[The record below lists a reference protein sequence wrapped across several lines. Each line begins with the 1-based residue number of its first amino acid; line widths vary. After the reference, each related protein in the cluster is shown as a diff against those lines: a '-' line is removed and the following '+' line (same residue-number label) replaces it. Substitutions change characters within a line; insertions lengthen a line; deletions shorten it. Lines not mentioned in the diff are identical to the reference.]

1 MRLGLFGTGR
11 LGTAIGEAA
20 REASDLELAWQVDL
34 QAPPEGPVD
43 VAIEATVAEAV
54 EARLDWALSQGVD
67 LVVGTTGWS
76 LPDLEARIGDRI
88 GVLVSPNFSLTVAL
102 MARFSRILGAYAAL
116 EADRDP
122 YVLDHHHRLKAD
134 APSGTAIRLAQAVLA
149 GCPRKAGWSVGG
161 HAPEQLNVAV
171 LRAGSEFG
179 RHTVG
184 FDAPFETFELTHHAR
199 SRRVFAEG
207 ALAAARFLKGRKGLF
222 TMDDL
227 AADLLD
233 PIFRQVLS

>member
-11 LGTAIGEAA
+11 LGSAMAEAA
-20 REASDLELAWQVDL
+20 REASDLELKWQVDL
-34 QAPPEGPVD
+34 EVPPAIPVD
-43 VAIEATVAEAV
+43 LVLEATVAEAV
-54 EARLDWALSQGVD
+54 PNRVTWALEHGVD
-67 LVVGTTGWS
+67 LVIGTTGWS
-76 LPDLEARIGDRI
+76 LPDLRERIGDRI

-116 EADRDP
+116 APDRDP
-122 YVLDHHHRLKAD
+122 YVLEHHHRLKAD

-149 GCPRKAGWSVGG
+149 GCSRKSTWAVGG
-161 HAPEQLNVAV
+161 QAPEQLNVGV

-184 FDAPFETFELTHHAR
+184 FDGLHETFELTHRAR

-207 ALAAARFLKGRKGLF
+207 ALAAARFVRGRKGVH
-222 TMDDL
+222 TMDDV
-227 AADLLD
+227 ASDLLD
-233 PIFRQVLS
+233 PLFRQVLS

>member
-11 LGTAIGEAA
+11 LGSAIADAA
-20 REASDLELAWQVDL
+20 REASNVDLAWQVDL
-34 QAPPEGPVD
+34 QAPPDTAVD
-43 VAIEATVAEAV
+43 VAIDATVAEAV
-54 EARLDWALSQGVD
+54 SRRVDWAVEHGVD
-67 LVVGTTGWS
+67 LVIGTTGWT
-76 LPDLEARIGDRI
+76 LPDLEASIDGRI

-102 MARFSRILGAYAAL
+102 MARFSRILGAYASVD
-116 EADRDP
+116 ADRDP

-134 APSGTAIRLAQAVLA
+134 APSGTALRLAQSVLT
-149 GCPRKAGWSVGG
+149 GCPRKSGWSVGG

-184 FDAPFETFELTHHAR
+184 FDAPFETFEITHHAR

-233 PIFRQVLS
+233 PLFQQVLS